1 MSRPP
6 LRPRSHYALFR
17 RLTTRWADNDVYGH
31 VNNTV
36 HYAWFDSTVNTCL
49 VEQGGL
55 DIAGGAV
62 IGLVVESGCRY
73 VRPLA
78 FPGDVEIGLKACP
91 PGTSSVRYELGV
103 FAPGAADAAAEGHFV
118 HVFVDRATR
127 RPVAIPPA
135 LLRALER
142 LA

>member
-1 MSRPP
+1 MSRTP
-6 LRPRSHYALFR
+6 LLPRSHYALFR

-31 VNNTV
+31 VNNAV
-36 HYAWFDSTVNTCL
+36 HYAWFDSTVNTYL
-49 VEQGGL
+49 VEEGGL
-55 DIAGGAV
+55 DTSESRV

-73 VRPLA
+73 AKPLA
-78 FPGDVEIGLKACP
+78 FPGDVEIGLKACR

-103 FAPGAADAAAEGHFV
+103 FAPGAADAAAEGYFV

-127 RPVAIPPA
+127 RPVAIPL
-135 LLRALER
+135 LLRSALDR